1 MKFKPQK
8 NELAELLGTP
18 DREEQVARVKQL
30 LTAPVIDVVIRVDGR
45 VDQVTGVTVIGGNLT
60 PAVMYRVLDQ
70 VRDQVRQAELR
81 AAAQGTPPVAH
92 QNGVAVPEPVPPPP
106 PTPAE

>member
-1 MKFKPQK
+1 MKIKPQK

-18 DREEQVARVKQL
+18 DRDEQVKRLKQL

-81 AAAQGTPPVAH
+81 AAAQGPAIAH
-92 QNGVAVPEPVPPPP
+92 QNGVAVPEPTPPPP
-106 PTPAE
+106 SAEPAA